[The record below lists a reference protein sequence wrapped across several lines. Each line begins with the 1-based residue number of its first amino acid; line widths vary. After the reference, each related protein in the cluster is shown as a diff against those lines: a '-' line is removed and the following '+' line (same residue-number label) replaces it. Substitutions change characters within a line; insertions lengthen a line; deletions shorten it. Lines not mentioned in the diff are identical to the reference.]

1 MDEMMNNALETVTA
15 VETPTERHDLK
26 RDLAPAVIGALI
38 GLGAA
43 YLVHKYREG
52 QEEEKEVK

>member
-1 MDEMMNNALETVTA
+1 MNEMTALENTVAA
-15 VETPTERHDLK
+15 VEMPTKRHDPK
-26 RDLAPAVIGALI
+26 DLAPAIIGTLI

-52 QEEEKEVK
+52 QEKEKEAK

>member
-1 MDEMMNNALETVTA
+1 MDEMAVDTTTNAALQTTEVGA
-15 VETPTERHDLK
+15 ERHDLA
-26 RDLAPAVIGALI
+26 RDLAPALIGALI

-52 QEEEKEVK
+52 QEKEVK